1 MLKTLGFF
9 LVEFLALMIVYPLW
23 VRRSY
28 KLSFSR
34 WLLVALVAS
43 IATFVILTVV
53 CYVGHFCL

>member
-1 MLKTLGFF
+1 MPKTLGFF

-43 IATFVILTVV
+43 ISTFVLLTVA